1 MNGYEVFKMD
11 GFNVFKDNDV
21 INEYENGA
29 GKFRLLVEDN
39 DIEIFESNINAGK
52 SIICQPYESEDSINI
67 SYVISGKLYHTNGR
81 HYILPGE
88 RFTFKNLKETHHLSV
103 IENTKLIMIRKNNFF
118 TAQVTTMD
126 EIYSFIHKIQEKDLY
141 TEDHCNKTGN
151 LAVQIATFMKLP
163 DNVIENV
170 IYAGKIHDVGKID
183 IPEEILNKPAKLSNE
198 EFEII
203 KQHPQVGYDIVMKS
217 MGNESLARVVLE
229 HHERLD
235 GSGYPNNLTAD
246 EISIEAKIIA
256 VADSFDAMTSNR
268 PYRKAMKVEDA
279 LIELK
284 KHLST
289 WYDPEVVRVVEE
301 IVEINKSHTHL

>member
-1 MNGYEVFKMD
+1 MNGFYVY
-11 GFNVFKDNDV
+11 KDNDV

-29 GKFRLLVEDN
+29 GKFRLMVEDN

-67 SYVISGKLYHTNGR
+67 SFVISGKLYHTNGR

-88 RFTFKNLKETHHLSV
+88 RFTFKNLEETHHLSV
-103 IENTKLIMIRKNNFF
+103 IEDTKLLMIRKNSFF
-118 TAQVTTMD
+118 TVQATTMA

-141 TEDHCNKTGN
+141 TEDHCNNTGN
-151 LAVQIATFMKLP
+151 LAVQIATFMKLS

-183 IPEEILNKPAKLSNE
+183 IP
-198 EFEII
+198 
-203 KQHPQVGYDIVMKS
+203 
-217 MGNESLARVVLE
+217 
-229 HHERLD
+229 
-235 GSGYPNNLTAD
+235 
-246 EISIEAKIIA
+246 
-256 VADSFDAMTSNR
+256 DSFDAMTSNR
-268 PYRKAMKVEDA
+268 PYRKSMKVEDA
-279 LIELK
+279 LTELK

-301 IVEINKSHTHL
+301 IVEINKGHVHL